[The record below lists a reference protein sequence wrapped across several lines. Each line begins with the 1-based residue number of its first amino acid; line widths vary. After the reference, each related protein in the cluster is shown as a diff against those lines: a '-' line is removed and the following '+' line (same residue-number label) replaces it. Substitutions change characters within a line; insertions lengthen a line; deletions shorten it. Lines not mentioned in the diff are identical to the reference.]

1 MNDLTIVIPAK
12 NEAKLIPQLLTSLT
26 TQDYSMMPSTRVLVA
41 DASSTD
47 GTPEIV
53 MSFRDRLNVSIVP
66 GGLPSAG
73 RNRGANL
80 AETRYILFMD
90 ADIQP
95 ASQSLIRHAME
106 LAQRKQLHCVTT
118 NIFCRGANLS
128 DQLFYLTNNLFQHL
142 SRIHKPFSTGM
153 FMLFDRQRFTELRG
167 FNEQVHFAED
177 YLLSQQVARNK
188 FGIVRDGIYTTN
200 RRLTRMGRARVAR
213 LFFATAFNYWN
224 ERFFLRDH
232 KYWQT

>member
-1 MNDLTIVIPAK
+1 
-12 NEAKLIPQLLTSLT
+12 
-26 TQDYSMMPSTRVLVA
+26 
-41 DASSTD
+41 
-47 GTPEIV
+47 
-53 MSFRDRLNVSIVP
+53 
-66 GGLPSAG
+66 
-73 RNRGANL
+73 
-80 AETRYILFMD
+80 
-90 ADIQP
+90 
-95 ASQSLIRHAME
+95 
-106 LAQRKQLHCVTT
+106 
-118 NIFCRGANLS
+118 
-128 DQLFYLTNNLFQHL
+128 
-142 SRIHKPFSTGM
+142 M
-153 FMLFDRQRFTELRG
+153 FMLFDRQRFTELIG